1 MKKKMFREENNI
13 PTIPFCDTRGSMY
26 AITREAENRKVKPK
40 MMLSSVAS
48 PQPRDRTFTVRA
60 RRERFL
66 AGRRAK
72 TDVSL
77 HRFEIVK
84 VNYHGRFLASE
95 ERKKKR
101 GEKKNPVIIRQ
112 RESGR

>member
-1 MKKKMFREENNI
+1 M
-13 PTIPFCDTRGSMY
+13 
-26 AITREAENRKVKPK
+26 
-40 MMLSSVAS
+40 
-48 PQPRDRTFTVRA
+48 RA

-101 GEKKNPVIIRQ
+101 GKKESRDNSSKGIRSVKKGLSLSL
-112 RESGR
+112 RE